1 MHNMIG
7 STGMDQDSL
16 IAHEGT
22 YSNNHWVD
30 VSAYN
35 QMSMPEYNNNF
46 YLAPVTSHGLPSE
59 SIGGGHMPP
68 PPVPSQLH
76 QLPIH
81 HQQPLHYSNQQHPQ
95 PILQAQKVNWPSL
108 HTNPGQAYST
118 PPVPIPAQSTVPI
131 RQTPKHLPSITTS
144 QPRKTLSDDDRRRM
158 CQYAADNPKSKQTEI
173 GAKFGVERSTVSKV
187 LRNKDRWLS
196 QEDRSG
202 SPVKRIKGKNVDVER
217 TFVNWVR
224 NQLKKGIPLS
234 DEAML
239 TKART
244 FHATTGSSE
253 NPAKIITQSWLDKTK
268 RRHNIGPGS
277 MIRRASETAIPDN
290 TRLSRDSPTLSIPHT
305 SGGVSP
311 DSPTDQSSPTASAN
325 EENDTP
331 SNFTDFEPNGYK
343 YPHSQST
350 TSLSSAVTDPSSSA
364 FSGSAFSPA
373 SQFTFSPN
381 TDSGLFDQAR
391 PSPGSSHLQRPR
403 SQTLGNL
410 DLDFDPVQSS
420 EPPTPRYSLSATAP
434 PSAVESPAHEIA
446 APTFGM
452 DSAISPKTLHRSRS
466 NSSLGMR
473 STGGIMSSPTSPSQD
488 DARRAAGTLLHW
500 MQNTQAG
507 FVNNDDLY
515 LVMRLTEKLGL
526 QQQIPGSK
534 GTPSSTPLGGL
545 SRIPEGD
552 NEVTPGPIRLTDDI
566 KHETTM
572 TG

>member
-1 MHNMIG
+1 MIG

-16 IAHEGT
+16 IAHDST
-22 YSNNHWVD
+22 YPNNHWVD
-30 VSAYN
+30 VNAYN
-35 QMSMPEYNNNF
+35 QMSMPEYNSSF

-68 PPVPSQLH
+68 PPMPSQIH
-76 QLPIH
+76 QSPIH
-81 HQQPLHYSNQQHPQ
+81 HQQQLHFPSQQHQQ

-108 HTNPGQAYST
+108 HTNPSQSYPT
-118 PPVPIPAQSTVPI
+118 PPVAIPAQSTVPI
-131 RQTPKHLPSITTS
+131 RQTPKQLPSITTS

-173 GAKFGVERSTVSKV
+173 GAKFGVERRRSTVSKV

-217 TFVNWVR
+217 TFVNWLR
-224 NQLKKGIPLS
+224 NQNKKGVLLS
-234 DEAML
+234 DEEML
-239 TKART
+239 IKART

-253 NPAKIITQSWLDKTK
+253 NPAKIITQSWLDKIK
-268 RRHNIGPGS
+268 RRNNIGSGS

-290 TRLSRDSPTLSIPHT
+290 TPLSRDSPTLSIPPT

-311 DSPTDQSSPTASAN
+311 DSPTDQSSPLASAT
-325 EENDTP
+325 EENDP
-331 SNFTDFEPNGYK
+331 ASNLTDLETSGYK

-381 TDSGLFDQAR
+381 PDSGLFDQTR

-403 SQTLGNL
+403 SQTLGTL
-410 DLDFDPVQSS
+410 DLDFDQVQSS

-473 STGGIMSSPTSPSQD
+473 SAGGIISSPTSPSQD
-488 DARRAAGTLLHW
+488 DARRAAGTLLNW
-500 MQNTQAG
+500 MQNTQSG
-507 FVNNDDLY
+507 FVNHDDLY
-515 LVMRLTEKLGL
+515 LVLRLTEKLGL
-526 QQQIPGSK
+526 QQQMQGSK

-552 NEVTPGPIRLTDDI
+552 NEVTPVPVRLTDDI
-566 KHETTM
+566 KHETMM

>member
-1 MHNMIG
+1 MIG

-16 IAHEGT
+16 IAQDST

-30 VSAYN
+30 VNAYN

-68 PPVPSQLH
+68 PPMPSQLH
-76 QLPIH
+76 QSPIH
-81 HQQPLHYSNQQHPQ
+81 HQQQLQFPSQHHPQ

-108 HTNPGQAYST
+108 HTNPGQSYPT
-118 PPVPIPAQSTVPI
+118 PPVAIPAQSTVPI
-131 RQTPKHLPSITTS
+131 RQTPKQLPSITTS

-217 TFVNWVR
+217 TFVNWMR
-224 NQLKKGIPLS
+224 NQLKKGIVLS
-234 DEAML
+234 DEDML

-253 NPAKIITQSWLDKTK
+253 NPAKIITQSWLDKIK
-268 RRHNIGPGS
+268 RKQNIGPGS
-277 MIRRASETAIPDN
+277 MIRRASETALPDN
-290 TRLSRDSPTLSIPHT
+290 TRLSRDSPTLSIPPA
-305 SGGVSP
+305 SGGHDISVKRSNR
-311 DSPTDQSSPTASAN
+311 SLELCVFRKRFQSG
-325 EENDTP
+325 
-331 SNFTDFEPNGYK
+331 F
-343 YPHSQST
+343 
-350 TSLSSAVTDPSSSA
+350 AVHI
-364 FSGSAFSPA
+364 
-373 SQFTFSPN
+373 SPN
-381 TDSGLFDQAR
+381 PDSGLFDQTR

-403 SQTLGNL
+403 SQTLGTL
-410 DLDFDPVQSS
+410 DLDFDQVQSS

-452 DSAISPKTLHRSRS
+452 DTAISPKTLHRSRS

-473 STGGIMSSPTSPSQD
+473 SAGGMVSSPTSPSQD
-488 DARRAAGTLLHW
+488 DARRAAGTLLNW
-500 MQNTQAG
+500 MQNTQSG
-507 FVNNDDLY
+507 FVNNDDLF
-515 LVMRLTEKLGL
+515 LVLRLTEKLGL
-526 QQQIPGSK
+526 QQQMQGSK
-534 GTPSSTPLGGL
+534 VTPSSTPLGGL

-552 NEVTPGPIRLTDDI
+552 NEVTPVPVRLTDDI
-566 KHETTM
+566 KHEATM

>member
-1 MHNMIG
+1 MIG
-7 STGMDQDSL
+7 SSGMDQDSL
-16 IAHEGT
+16 IAHDST
-22 YSNNHWVD
+22 YPNNHWVD
-30 VSAYN
+30 VTAYN
-35 QMSMPEYNNNF
+35 QMSMPEYNSNF

-68 PPVPSQLH
+68 PPMPSQIH
-76 QLPIH
+76 QSPIH
-81 HQQPLHYSNQQHPQ
+81 HQQQLHFPNQQHQQ

-108 HTNPGQAYST
+108 HTNPGQSYPT
-118 PPVPIPAQSTVPI
+118 PPVAIPAQSTVPI
-131 RQTPKHLPSITTS
+131 RQTPKQLPSITTS

-217 TFVNWVR
+217 TFVNWMR
-224 NQLKKGIPLS
+224 NQNRKGVLLS
-234 DEAML
+234 DEEML
-239 TKART
+239 IKART

-253 NPAKIITQSWLDKTK
+253 NPAKIITQSWLDKIK
-268 RRHNIGPGS
+268 RRNNIGSGS

-290 TRLSRDSPTLSIPHT
+290 TPLSRDSPTLSIPPT

-311 DSPTDQSSPTASAN
+311 DSPTDPDQSSPPASAT
-325 EENDTP
+325 EENEPP
-331 SNFTDFEPNGYK
+331 SNFTDFETSGYK

-350 TSLSSAVTDPSSSA
+350 TSLSSAVTDPTSSA

-381 TDSGLFDQAR
+381 PDSGLFDQTR

-403 SQTLGNL
+403 SQTSGTL
-410 DLDFDPVQSS
+410 DLDFDQVQSS

-473 STGGIMSSPTSPSQD
+473 SAGGIISSPTSPSQD
-488 DARRAAGTLLHW
+488 DARRAAGTLLNW
-500 MQNTQAG
+500 MHNTQPG
-507 FVNNDDLY
+507 FVNHDDLY
-515 LVMRLTEKLGL
+515 LVLRLTEKLGL
-526 QQQIPGSK
+526 QQQMQGSK

-552 NEVTPGPIRLTDDI
+552 NEVTPVPVRLTDDI
-566 KHETTM
+566 KRETTM

>member
-1 MHNMIG
+1 MIG
-7 STGMDQDSL
+7 STGMDQESL
-16 IAHEGT
+16 IAHDST

-30 VSAYN
+30 VNAAYN

-46 YLAPVTSHGLPSE
+46 YLAPVTTHGLPSE

-68 PPVPSQLH
+68 PPMPSQLH
-76 QLPIH
+76 QSQIH
-81 HQQPLHYSNQQHPQ
+81 HQQQLHFPGQQHPQ
-95 PILQAQKVNWPSL
+95 SLLQTQKVNWPSL
-108 HTNPGQAYST
+108 HTNPGQSYPT
-118 PPVPIPAQSTVPI
+118 PPVAIPAQSTVPI

-217 TFVNWVR
+217 TFVNWMR
-224 NQLKKGIPLS
+224 NQSKKGILLS

-239 TKART
+239 NKART

-253 NPAKIITQSWLDKTK
+253 NPAKIITQPWLDKIKK
-268 RRHNIGPGS
+268 RYNIGPGS

-290 TRLSRDSPTLSIPHT
+290 TRLSRDSPTLS
-305 SGGVSP
+305 P
-311 DSPTDQSSPTASAN
+311 DSPADQSPPPASAN
-325 EENDTP
+325 EENDTT
-331 SNFTDFEPNGYK
+331 SNFTDFETSVYK

-350 TSLSSAVTDPSSSA
+350 TSLASAVTDPSSST
-364 FSGSAFSPA
+364 FSGGAFSPA

-381 TDSGLFDQAR
+381 PDSGLFDQAR
-391 PSPGSSHLQRPR
+391 NSPGNSHLQRPR

-410 DLDFDPVQSS
+410 DLDFDQVQSS

-434 PSAVESPAHEIA
+434 PSAVESPVHEIA

-473 STGGIMSSPTSPSQD
+473 SAGGMNSSPTSPSQD
-488 DARRAAGTLLHW
+488 DARRAAGTLLNW

-507 FVNNDDLY
+507 YVNNDDLF
-515 LVMRLTEKLGL
+515 LVLRITEKLGL
-526 QQQIPGSK
+526 QQQMPGSK

-552 NEVTPGPIRLTDDI
+552 NEATPVPIRLTDDI
-566 KHETTM
+566 KHEATM